1 MPKFLL
7 VRVILY
13 LLEHLEKDIKTPQN
27 EVLKLVNKSTN
38 IPRDFTLFRQ
48 QDLCNNKAI
57 QFDITKLELE
67 YDYDTDI
74 EQIAKCK
81 EMLENEL
88 RETVDFFLKDD
99 PLKLVENLDG
109 RY

>member
-7 VRVILY
+7 VRFILY

-57 QFDITKLELE
+57 
-67 YDYDTDI
+67 
-74 EQIAKCK
+74 
-81 EMLENEL
+81 
-88 RETVDFFLKDD
+88 
-99 PLKLVENLDG
+99 
-109 RY
+109 